1 MTARLL
7 RTSMWLAVKDLRIES
22 RSRASLWSAI
32 VLATVAVMVVGLT
45 SAPGEVGR
53 STVVPPLSWVS
64 TLYAALLI
72 GDRLEAVDREDD
84 ARAWLWLTVVDR
96 PAIFLGKV
104 AACTVL
110 LTVVVLW
117 TWLAMVVL
125 LDVRLTAGVP
135 LIAAVSGLVALSTAS
150 IVVSTATLLAPA
162 TQRSLLLP
170 VIAVPLLIPTSI
182 AGVQATRAVLGVD
195 GGSLAPWLVILAVE
209 ALLFC
214 GVGLLTYDLI
224 GGPS

>member
-1 MTARLL
+1 MTARLV

-22 RSRASLWSAI
+22 RSMASLWSAI
-32 VLATVAVMVVGLT
+32 VLATVAVVVVGL
-45 SAPGEVGR
+45 AAPPGEVGR
-53 STVVPPLSWVS
+53 SALIPAVSWVA

-72 GDRLEAVDREDD
+72 GDRLETVDREDD

-96 PAIFLGKV
+96 AAIFLGKV

-125 LDVRLTAGVP
+125 LDVRSSAAVP

-150 IVVSTATLLAPA
+150 IVMSTATLLAPA

-182 AGVQATRAVLGVD
+182 ASVQATRAVLGVE
-195 GGSLAPWLVILAVE
+195 GGALAPWLVILAVE

-214 GVGLLTYDLI
+214 GVGLLTYELI